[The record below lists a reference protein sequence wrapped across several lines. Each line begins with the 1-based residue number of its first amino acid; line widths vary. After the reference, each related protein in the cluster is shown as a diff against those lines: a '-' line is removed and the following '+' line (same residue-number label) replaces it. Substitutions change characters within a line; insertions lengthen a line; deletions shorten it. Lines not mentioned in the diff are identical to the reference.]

1 MSSCSHNFG
10 PFWPCGGN
18 NVHTAWQSSNGSGE
32 WLQRAFLFFSE
43 NWMTNK
49 AEIKRR
55 HCILCYILV
64 ISAQLYHSFLSNIMY
79 KIFCTNYLD
88 IREYYTVFVA
98 TDIRIH
104 SHELSIYWT
113 TVAWQFHRKFIAH
126 WIRCCSY
133 SKKYW
138 HYVTVQFPMRTFM
151 PACKNWS
158 VNWEE
163 CKKCI

>member
-49 AEIKRR
+49 AEIKRCLWLTQAEKLCWVGWSLNGIV
-55 HCILCYILV
+55 HILCYILV

-79 KIFCTNYLD
+79 KMYCTNYLD

-126 WIRCCSY
+126 WTRCCS
-133 SKKYW
+133 
-138 HYVTVQFPMRTFM
+138 
-151 PACKNWS
+151 
-158 VNWEE
+158 
-163 CKKCI
+163 